1 VIAGVSDTS
10 GGLYFSVLAGSTG
23 TTVTTWTVTSYF
35 STTNFVHTCI
45 TVNNT
50 SGQWILYKNGV
61 ATSTHNG
68 VVIPQLY
75 RTVYYIGQSQ
85 STTTT
90 IDAVIDDLRI
100 YQRAL
105 NATEVSWVYNYQP

>member
-1 VIAGVSDTS
+1 
-10 GGLYFSVLAGSTG
+10 
-23 TTVTTWTVTSYF
+23 
-35 STTNFVHTCI
+35 
-45 TVNNT
+45 VNNT

-68 VVIPQLY
+68 VAIPQLY